1 MRLTSIVSLSAAMLI
16 AAPVAA
22 QGTSQAG
29 TASAAAAQAAKPT
42 VAEKKVCKRIEV
54 SGSRMAKDRVCMT
67 KDEWKKVEDE
77 ARL

>member
-1 MRLTSIVSLSAAMLI
+1 MRLTSIVSLSAALLI

-22 QGTSQAG
+22 QSTSQAG
-29 TASAAAAQAAKPT
+29 TASATAAEAAKPAE
-42 VAEKKVCKRIEV
+42 AEKKVCKRIEV

-67 KDEWKKVEDE
+67 KEEWKKVEDE